1 MGFNRIPLA
10 LKFDDA
16 TGNSTGLIE
25 FTPNLSD
32 LGDVCLAVTGPST
45 GQLLGYDGDKWC
57 VTSIS
62 TGGGGGGASVTG
74 VPTGNLGQ
82 IVTYASLNTPQAL
95 SPTATPLN
103 LATTG
108 IVETQI
114 QDSLVGYATTAFT
127 DTRYNTT
134 ATFYSTTATLLE
146 EPSTGSNGDLLLY
159 ANNNQT
165 ATTGV
170 AAFIADQD
178 IVVDSDLTPYATTAF
193 TDAKYNTTATFY
205 STTATL
211 LEKPETGSNGDI
223 LLYANNNDTNTT
235 SVAAF
240 IADQNIVVDSDL
252 TPYATTAFTD
262 AKYNTT
268 ATFYSTTATLL
279 EKPSAGSNGDI
290 LLYANNND
298 TNTTSVAAFI
308 ADQDLVVDSDLNAY
322 ATTAFTDSRYNT
334 TATFYA
340 TTATLATN
348 ANLAATAAAAVQVA
362 DTTANSRAFLA
373 TNANVNDL
381 ANVDFNDTVKTEL
394 LIRNSDTIFAS
405 ALNEGAIT
413 MLFGSDGAGGGEI
426 DFTPSS
432 SGGGS
437 TLISENISGTNVSA
451 DNLSVPDYTSL
462 TGAGVP
468 MVLHRQV
475 GAPVASS
482 NSTSLAELVS
492 YTLPANILTLG
503 DIDIMIRGRQFAQ
516 GSNLRFNFKIAGTNI
531 LNSQI
536 SQGTYSDFTRYTMH
550 IQISKMATDRQMVTA
565 NFRQGTGTGA
575 AAGFSNFGSTHRDG
589 LAHGEATG
597 DESGTL
603 ALSLEAQQ
611 SNSSQTVTVD
621 QFRVTLIPDPA

>member
-1 MGFNRIPLA
+1 MGFNKIPLA

-16 TGNSTGLIE
+16 TGNSTGLKE
-25 FTPNLSD
+25 FTLNLSD
-32 LGDVCLAVTGPST
+32 VGDVCTTAPTQ

-62 TGGGGGGASVTG
+62 TGASVTG

-127 DTRYNTT
+127 D
-134 ATFYSTTATLLE
+134 
-146 EPSTGSNGDLLLY
+146 
-159 ANNNQT
+159 
-165 ATTGV
+165 
-170 AAFIADQD
+170 
-178 IVVDSDLTPYATTAF
+178 
-193 TDAKYNTTATFY
+193 
-205 STTATL
+205 
-211 LEKPETGSNGDI
+211 
-223 LLYANNNDTNTT
+223 
-235 SVAAF
+235 
-240 IADQNIVVDSDL
+240 
-252 TPYATTAFTD
+252 

-279 EKPSAGSNGDI
+279 EKPSAGSSGDI

-362 DTTANSRAFLA
+362 DTTADSRAFIA
-373 TNANVNDL
+373 TDADLEDLTNV
-381 ANVDFNDTVKTEL
+381 AFNDATKPQV
-394 LIRNSDTIFAS
+394 LIRTGSKITAS
-405 ALNEGAIT
+405 SLNEGAINT
-413 MLFGSDGAGGGEI
+413 LFQTDGEGDGSI

-437 TLISENISGTNVSA
+437 TLISENVSA
-451 DNLSVPDYTSL
+451 TNLSAINGTVTTAPTTGNHVANKTYVDGINNTQHNRLFAVGTKTSSIANTTVYLGWEFDVVSALSVSDSGGVITLGGSQNTEITFGEAGDYMIDCTVRANADNRIEL
-462 TGAGVP
+462 FC
-468 MVLHRQV
+468 R
-475 GAPVASS
+475 
-482 NSTSLAELVS
+482 AEYYDATTESPTFVS
-492 YTLPANILTLG
+492 YNRLQNSNYAAR
-503 DIDIMIRGRQFAQ
+503 DIDQNTGGTTLSLLLSLNQ
-516 GSNLRFNFKIAGTNI
+516 NDKLRFEAEADADGTCVLLVN
-531 LNSQI
+531 
-536 SQGTYSDFTRYTMH
+536 GTFLR
-550 IQISKMATDRQMVTA
+550 IVK
-565 NFRQGTGTGA
+565 
-575 AAGFSNFGSTHRDG
+575 
-589 LAHGEATG
+589 LA
-597 DESGTL
+597 
-603 ALSLEAQQ
+603 
-611 SNSSQTVTVD
+611 
-621 QFRVTLIPDPA
+621 